1 VQIANKIKI
10 SLRNANL
17 TDVCTQALV
26 SKLSS
31 SKGRLRFIKEI
42 VKQSKQYK
50 DWKVAIAVDW
60 GYNC

>member
-17 TDVCTQALV
+17 TDVSTQALV
-26 SKLSS
+26 SKLST
-31 SKGRLRFIKEI
+31 SKGRLRFLKEI
-42 VKQSKQYK
+42 VKQSKEYK
-50 DWKVAIAVDW
+50 DGKVAIAVDW